1 MKFWSKNWKSSI
13 QPRKQRKYIY
23 NAPLHVKRKFLSAN
37 LSKELREKYNK
48 RSFSLRKGDEVEAMR
63 GEFKKKKG
71 KINKIIVKKTK
82 VYIDGVIRKKVDG
95 SDISV
100 YIHPTNLRIT
110 ELDLTDKKRLKALNK
125 SVKRKENGKKT
136 HEKTGSTKVLASQK
150 KGNEVRNKTKTRSS

>member
-1 MKFWSKNWKSSI
+1 M
-13 QPRKQRKYIY
+13 
-23 NAPLHVKRKFLSAN
+23 
-37 LSKELREKYNK
+37 SKELREKYNK

-136 HEKTGSTKVLASQK
+136 HEKTVSTKVLASQK
-150 KGNEVRNKTKTRSS
+150 EGNKIRNKTKARSS